1 MGTGTVLAQRGQA
14 LLLGLSLK
22 SAPTSLAYNPT
33 SQISLEIHPS
43 AHPSLKGLVPCCP
56 IPNMSPQE

>member
-1 MGTGTVLAQRGQA
+1 MGTEQLAETGQA

-33 SQISLEIHPS
+33 FKSLPEIHPS
-43 AHPSLKGLVPCCP
+43 GHP
-56 IPNMSPQE
+56 